1 MTELAPRS
9 PSRLLPTRASQALIA
24 TLALLA
30 ATTAAAQ
37 RDPADSTPPASS
49 PEASGVA
56 LRGVAELGF
65 LAPLSHIIQFSRDG
79 TRFDYVDEGGQ
90 DVLFPFGRLSLEL
103 GIGPSHGL
111 VFLYQPLAL
120 RTQERLARDLVVDGL
135 TFPAGT
141 PVELFYGFPF
151 WRASYLYD
159 FFEEPDR
166 ELSIGGSLQIRDA
179 TITFASLDGTLFRT
193 NRNVGPVPLLK
204 ARWRHPLGDVL
215 WLGSEVDGIYAPISV
230 INGSDNEVTGAL
242 LDASV
247 RLGLRLP
254 RNVDGFLNL
263 RYLGGGAVGDSGDE
277 PGPGDGYTK
286 NWLHFFTVSLGVE
299 YTLLD

>member
-1 MTELAPRS
+1 VTFAFLAGANASAQPDPDDS
-9 PSRLLPTRASQALIA
+9 APPEPSQE
-24 TLALLA
+24 
-30 ATTAAAQ
+30 TAQ
-37 RDPADSTPPASS
+37 ES
-49 PEASGVA
+49 SGVS

-111 VFLYQPLAL
+111 IFLYQPLAL
-120 RTQERLARDLVVDGL
+120 RTQERLTRDLVVDDL
-135 TFPAGT
+135 TFPADT

-159 FFEEPDR
+159 FFEGPDR

-204 ARWRHPLGDVL
+204 ARWRHPLGETL

-242 LDASV
+242 LDASI
-247 RLGLRLP
+247 RLGLHLP
-254 RNVDGFLNL
+254 QNVDGFLNL
-263 RYLGGGAVGDSGDE
+263 RYLGGGAVGDSDNE
-277 PGPGDGYTK
+277 PPGDGYTK
-286 NWLHFFTVSLGVE
+286 NWLQFFTVSLGVE